1 MKVRKEYIMNS
12 YEILIPF
19 HSNKLFLTICINS
32 LIETTPENI
41 PITIIANNEDEKE
54 IDISFPQE
62 RVRIIKVNHSLYYP
76 LCVNYGMQ
84 FINSENVFLIDA
96 DTYHLSGW
104 FESITCLYESDTK
117 TGIVG
122 SALLE
127 MTTNRI
133 RDFGLS
139 FSGHNWA
146 QIYKGQELTS
156 PEIKTQNFQ
165 AVCTASCLV
174 NKKAFLEIGGFS
186 EYCNISYSDIDLC
199 IRLAEKGY
207 RIMGCAESLAYHRGN
222 ASQRIDPLL
231 KKDCYAMFMAKVF
244 DKMKIDIN
252 IFLKHSYE
260 RFSKRHKISAQYIM
274 LNLSSLN
281 NHIWF
286 KTQIEEIMKTNIIEI
301 YQYTSSVR
309 DETEINLMTRIHT
322 DIYRNNYPFVYF
334 VDLFSSLENNHFW
347 RKLRADNIMYD
358 IVVDRHG
365 TVRNFLEVIKS
376 VGNNT

>member
-1 MKVRKEYIMNS
+1 MKS

-32 LIETTPENI
+32 LIETTPDNV

-54 IDISFPQE
+54 IDISFIQE

-76 LCVNYGMQ
+76 FCVNYGMQ
-84 FINSENVFLIDA
+84 FINSDNVFIIDA
-96 DTYHLSGW
+96 DTCHLSGW
-104 FESITCLYESDTK
+104 FEAITRLYESDVQ

-127 MTTNRI
+127 MSTNRI
-133 RDFGLS
+133 KDFGLS

-146 QIYKGQELTS
+146 QIYKGQERTS
-156 PEIKTQNFQ
+156 PEIETQMFQ

-207 RIMGCAESLAYHRGN
+207 HILGCAESMAYHRGN
-222 ASQRIDPLL
+222 ASQRIIPLL
-231 KKDCYAMFMAKVF
+231 KMDCYAMFMAQIY
-244 DKMKIDIN
+244 DKMTIDIN
-252 IFLKHSYE
+252 IYLKRSYQK
-260 RFSKRHKISAQYIM
+260 FSKKYKTSAQYIM
-274 LNLSSLN
+274 LNFSSLN

-286 KTQIEEIMKTNIIEI
+286 KTQLEEIMQTNIVDI
-301 YQYTSSVR
+301 YQYTGNVR

-322 DIYRNNYPFVYF
+322 DIYRNNYPFIYF

-347 RKLRADNIMYD
+347 KKLRADNIIYD

-365 TVRNFLEVIKS
+365 TVRSLLEVIKTDMT
-376 VGNNT
+376 NY